1 MRTFDVNNIKLEGN
15 NLIEASAGT
24 GKTYSIG
31 ILVLRLLLEKG
42 IRIEQILMV
51 TFTNAAVAELE
62 IRIRKFLRDAL
73 KIASKNTTVADVDPN
88 IQSLISKSI
97 ENQGKEEVVK
107 ILSGAILFLDETAI
121 FTIHSFC
128 QITLGEFAFET
139 SQLFNTE
146 IIEDQSFII
155 EDAVN
160 EFWRKEITVL
170 DLKILKLLDDK
181 RFSREMLMDFA
192 KNIFDGK
199 KLKVENSINNN
210 EITPKI
216 AEYENIIEKFDLD
229 VEDTVKDNWS
239 EILNVKI
246 SEKSVIQKGIDRGGV
261 KGFITEFKKSYFS
274 KKPPAYL
281 KNFKEVYKLMQELEV
296 LENEYD
302 TYKKMVLT
310 HFLDQVSKFILKEVE
325 RKKNRNQVLS
335 FHDLIAK
342 LHHVLVTKNSFE
354 LQQKLCKKYQ
364 AVFIDEFQDTDHLQ
378 YEIFRKA
385 FIDNCN
391 STVFFIGDPKQSIY
405 AWRGADLKTYL
416 KAQKDIGDNKF
427 TMKNNF
433 RSTSALIDAMNEFFP
448 AGTSCDSKNQ
458 KVSDPF
464 CSDEIQYE
472 IVKPGDESLSEVF
485 YNDNSASTF
494 DIVNHK
500 KGNNNNLDLF
510 ESAGREV
517 LDLLN
522 NYYLI
527 QKNKK
532 RKIVPQDIG
541 ILTRKNKEAIL
552 MKDVLSKYN
561 IPAIVLDGTK
571 VIDTDEARDLYYVI
585 YAIEKLD
592 LQSISR
598 ALLSTFTK
606 YEIGDIIKQ
615 DLDIHKSNF
624 LKLKEKWKNSG
635 IYSAIIN
642 FTIIY
647 NVRDFLL
654 DVNNSRGNRIFSNLM
669 QLAEILNEKELYNN
683 YSAEQL
689 LDWFQKTRE
698 GLETINKY
706 EQRIESDENA
716 VQISTAH
723 KSKGLSFNFVI
734 LPNFNLKPQPSSK
747 KEYITYL
754 EDDGFYISYNKTEK
768 ELKRYEFQNAQE
780 DRRLL
785 YVAITRAVYKCIIHY
800 NNQNGVLKNF
810 LEHPFSENI
819 IFREPLP
826 DIDYKYSEIENE
838 KVNIKP
844 LSFNKKIDDSWA
856 LTSYSALDTH
866 QMNYIQKKGNHVDD
880 KNEYEKF
887 IIDQL
892 PKGAQTGNLLHDILE
907 KIDFADDSFWENTI
921 TKNIQKSG
929 KKYSEFEYKLF
940 YELLNN
946 TIEAKLHPYDFSL
959 NQIEYNKRFNELE
972 FFFSFENWNG
982 SKIKELLKN
991 INISS
996 KNINGI
1002 MHGFI
1007 DLLFE
1012 FEGKFY
1018 ILDWKSNHLGNSID
1032 DYSIDR
1038 LDEAMTLNNYHLQY
1052 IVYTIAVKRF
1062 LKNHNP
1068 EFDYDKHF
1076 GGVYYLFLRGLR
1088 SGQNTGVYF
1097 NRPDKDLINKLE
1109 GLLKEY

>member
-1 MRTFDVNNIKLEGN
+1 MKPFDVNNIKLEGN

-62 IRIRKFLRDAL
+62 IRIRRFLRDAL
-73 KIASKNTTVADVDPN
+73 KIASKNSESSDIDPN
-88 IQSLISKSI
+88 ILVLINKSI
-97 ENQGKEEVVK
+97 EEKGKEEVIK
-107 ILSGAILFLDETAI
+107 ILSDAILFLDETAI

-139 SQLFNTE
+139 SQLFNTD

-170 DLKILKLLDDK
+170 DIEIIRVLTEKKYTRDLLK
-181 RFSREMLMDFA
+181 DFA
-192 KNIFDGK
+192 QHIFNGK
-199 KLKVENSINNN
+199 RLKVETSIDSN
-210 EITPKI
+210 EIIPKI
-216 AEYENIIEKFDLD
+216 AEYEKIIEQFELD
-229 VEDTVKDNWS
+229 FENTIKDNWS
-239 EILNVKI
+239 DILSVKI
-246 SEKSVIQKGIDRGGV
+246 SKTSVIQKGIDRDGV
-261 KGFITEFKKSYFS
+261 KGFITEFKKSYYS
-274 KKPPAYL
+274 KNPPGYL
-281 KNFKEVYKLMQELEV
+281 KKFEQVYELTQELEQ
-296 LENEYD
+296 LENDFD
-302 TYKKMVLT
+302 TYKKALLT
-310 HFLDQVSKFILKEVE
+310 HFLELAGKFILNEVE

-342 LHHVLVTKNSFE
+342 LHSVLVTQNSFD
-354 LQQKLCKKYQ
+354 LQQKLCRKYQ

-385 FIDNCN
+385 FIDNCD

-416 KAQKDIGDNKF
+416 KAQDDIGDNKF

-433 RSTSALIDAMNEFFP
+433 RSTSPLIDAMNEFFP
-448 AGTSCDSKNQ
+448 AGTSCDSENL

-472 IVKPGDESLSEVF
+472 KVEPGNENLLEVL
-485 YNDNSASTF
+485 YHENTASAF
-494 DIVNHK
+494 DIVNHE
-500 KGNNNNLDLF
+500 KGDNNNSDLF
-510 ESAGREV
+510 EAAGREV
-517 LDLLN
+517 MDLLN
-522 NYYLI
+522 NHYLI
-527 QKNKK
+527 DDNIK
-532 RKIVPQDIG
+532 RKVLPQDIG
-541 ILTRKNKEAIL
+541 ILMRQNKEAIL

-561 IPAIVLDGTK
+561 IPAIVIDGTK

-598 ALLSTFTK
+598 ALLSIFTK

-615 DLDIHKSNF
+615 DFDIHKSNF
-624 LKLKEKWKNSG
+624 LKLNDKWKNSG

-647 NVRDFLL
+647 KVRDFLL
-654 DVNNSRGNRIFSNLM
+654 DINNSRGNRIFSNLM
-669 QLAEILNEKELYNN
+669 QLAEILNEKELNNN

-698 GLETINKY
+698 GLESVNKY

-716 VQISTAH
+716 LQISTAH

-734 LPNFNLKPQPSSK
+734 LPNFNLKPHSSSR

-754 EDDGFYISYNKTEK
+754 EDDGFYISYNKTEE
-768 ELKRYEFQNAQE
+768 ELKRNEFQNAQE

-800 NNQNGVLKNF
+800 NNQKGVLNNF
-810 LEHPFSENI
+810 LEHSFSEKI
-819 IFREPLP
+819 KFREPLSE
-826 DIDYKYSEIENE
+826 IDYKYSQIEKIKE
-838 KVNIKP
+838 NIIP
-844 LSFNKKIDDSWA
+844 IPFNKRMDDSWA

-866 QMNYIQKKGNHVDD
+866 QNKFVLKKDNYIDD

-887 IIDQL
+887 IIDEL

-907 KIDFADDSFWENTI
+907 KINFTDDSFWENTI
-921 TKNIQKSG
+921 TRNIQKSG
-929 KKYSEFEYKLF
+929 KKYSEFEYKFF
-940 YELLNN
+940 YDLLNN
-946 TIEAKLHPYDFSL
+946 TLEAKLYPNTFNL
-959 NQIEYNKRFNELE
+959 KQIEYDKRFNELE
-972 FFFSFENWNG
+972 FFFSFENKKKK
-982 SKIKELLKN
+982 KIKELLKN

-996 KNINGI
+996 KNINGV

-1032 DYSIDR
+1032 DYSIDK
-1038 LDEAMTLNNYHLQY
+1038 LDEAMTINNYHLQY

-1088 SGQNTGVYF
+1088 SGENTGVFY
-1097 NRPDKDLINKLE
+1097 NKPNKDLIEELDRLI
-1109 GLLKEY
+1109 G